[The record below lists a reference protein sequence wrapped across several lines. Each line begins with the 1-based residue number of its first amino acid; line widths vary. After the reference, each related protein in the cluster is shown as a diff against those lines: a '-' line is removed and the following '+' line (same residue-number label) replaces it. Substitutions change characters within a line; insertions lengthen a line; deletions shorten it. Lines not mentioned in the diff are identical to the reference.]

1 MEQDARFDAEQ
12 SCCVSY
18 DLPEPLTESQIFT
31 LAKLA
36 AKARYNAQHVRPG
49 ATSEEKKNLLDKK
62 EALEAALKLAE
73 ATRFGGVIGGH
84 QNN

>member
-1 MEQDARFDAEQ
+1 MAQGILFDATQ
-12 SCCVSY
+12 SRCVTY
-18 DLPEPLTESQIFT
+18 DLPEPLTDAQIYT

-49 ATSEEKKNLLDKK
+49 ATAEEKKNLLDKK

-73 ATRFGGVIGGH
+73 ATKFGGVIGGH
-84 QNN
+84 QNH